1 MAIRYTKTRV
11 RIMVHKVEI
20 TAPVG
25 CLKFDIR
32 LPEGMKRVRA
42 ITVTTDA

>member
-1 MAIRYTKTRV
+1 MGIKYTKTKV

-25 CLKFDIR
+25 CHKFDIR
-32 LPEGMKRVRA
+32 LPEGIKRVRA

>member
-1 MAIRYTKTRV
+1 MKYTKTSV
-11 RIMVHKVEI
+11 RILIHKLDI

-32 LPEGMKRVRA
+32 LPEGVKKIQA
-42 ITVTTDA
+42 ITVTTNA